1 MSTKEIV
8 NLEKE
13 IKQLLSN
20 VTGISMEQ
28 LKTNANLWEEL
39 GVDSIKAIEITVA
52 IEKRFKI
59 RVRDEQ
65 IPEIATIK
73 DAIRV
78 VGEALEKKQN
88 EKKQ

>member
-1 MSTKEIV
+1 MPGKEAV
-8 NLEKE
+8 NLEYE

-20 VTGISMEQ
+20 VTGINIGQ
-28 LKTNANLWEEL
+28 LKTSANLWQEL
-39 GVDSIKAIEITVA
+39 GIDSIKAIEITVA

-78 VGEALEKKQN
+78 VSEALEKKQN
-88 EKKQ
+88 EKQQ